1 MQIWG
6 SPLSTLFLLC
16 AAALLSWPIFGLTA
30 ALTIF
35 VGGLLILLL
44 HHIYNLSLLFHW
56 LRDPRP
62 ETVPR
67 GSGSWEYVFS
77 YVIRLLKLQRTSELG
92 LSKALDRFQ
101 LAVAAFPDA
110 VVMLDDNDEIA
121 WCNPRAE
128 TYFSLRAKRDQGAQ
142 ITYILRQ
149 PRFSA
154 YLQSRNS
161 SDPLT
166 LRLAGEQGERVVLIQ
181 LVPYGDSQKL
191 LLGRDITRLDRLET
205 TRRDFIADVSHEL
218 RTPLTVVHGY
228 LETLREAPT
237 IDPDFLASSVK
248 LMSEQTVRMNR
259 LIEDLLTLSR
269 LENPRD
275 TPVEEDVNIPQLI
288 QSLLQEA
295 QALSGSRH
303 KIHAEVN
310 THEWLEGSGNEI
322 RSAFA
327 NLVSNAVRYTPAG
340 GTIDLIWES
349 RGGKPAFSVRDTGIG
364 IEPVHL
370 ARLTERFYRV
380 DKGRSRESGGTGLG
394 LAIVKYVANRHQ
406 ARLEIASRPGS
417 GSTFSITF
425 PLTRVVAP
433 HGHGD
438 DAVVT
443 DTAEE
448 NSSQQL

>member
-1 MQIWG
+1 MWG

-16 AAALLSWPIFGLTA
+16 AAALVSWPVFGLTA
-30 ALTIF
+30 ALIIF

-56 LRDPRP
+56 LRDPRS
-62 ETVPR
+62 ETVPQ

-77 YVIRLLKLQRTSELG
+77 YMQRLLKWQHTSELG
-92 LSKALDRFQ
+92 LSNALARFQ

-128 TYFSLRAKRDQGAQ
+128 TYFSLHAKRDQGAQ

-154 YLQSRNS
+154 YLRSRNIAE
-161 SDPLT
+161 PLT
-166 LRLAGEQGERVVLIQ
+166 LRLVGEQGERVLLIQ

-205 TRRDFIADVSHEL
+205 TRRDFIANVSHEL

-228 LETLREAPT
+228 LETLLEAPAT
-237 IDPDFLASSVK
+237 DPEFLANSLK

-259 LIEDLLTLSR
+259 LVEDLLTLSR
-269 LENPRD
+269 LENPGD
-275 TPVEEDVNIPQLI
+275 APVNEQVNVPQLI
-288 QSLLQEA
+288 QSLLGEA
-295 QALSGSRH
+295 QVLSGDHH
-303 KIHAEVN
+303 KIRAEVN
-310 THEWLEGSGNEI
+310 TRAWLEGSSDEL

-327 NLVSNAVRYTPAG
+327 NLVSNAVRYTPKG
-340 GTIDLIWES
+340 GTINLIWEI
-349 RGGKPAFSVRDTGIG
+349 RDGKPAFVVRDTGIG

-380 DKGRSRESGGTGLG
+380 DKSRSREAGGTGLG
-394 LAIVKYVANRHQ
+394 LAIVKYIANRHQ
-406 ARLEIASRPGS
+406 ARLEIDSRPGT

-425 PLTRVVAP
+425 AQTRVVTP
-433 HGHGD
+433 SSHGNGSIAD
-438 DAVVT
+438 LVQ
-443 DTAEE
+443 EKGG
-448 NSSQQL
+448 

>member
-1 MQIWG
+1 MWG
-6 SPLSTLFLLC
+6 SPLSTLFVLC
-16 AAALLSWPIFGLTA
+16 AATLLSWPIFGLTA
-30 ALTIF
+30 ALIIF

-77 YVIRLLKLQRTSELG
+77 YVTRLLKWQRTSELG

-101 LAVAAFPDA
+101 LAVAALPDA
-110 VVMLDDNDEIA
+110 VVMLNDNDEIA

-128 TYFSLRAKRDQGAQ
+128 TYFSLQKNRDQGAQ

-154 YLQSRNS
+154 YLHSRS
-161 SDPLT
+161 GSDPLT

-191 LLGRDITRLDRLET
+191 LVGRDITRLDRLET
-205 TRRDFIADVSHEL
+205 TRRDFIANVSHEL

-228 LETLREAPT
+228 LETLGETPA
-237 IDPDFLASSVK
+237 IDPEFLANSIK
-248 LMSEQTVRMNR
+248 LMSEQTARMSR
-259 LIEDLLTLSR
+259 LIDDLLTLSR
-269 LENPRD
+269 LENPGD
-275 TPVEEDVNIPQLI
+275 LPVDEDINIPQLI

-303 KIHAEVN
+303 KIRAEIN
-310 THEWLEGSGNEI
+310 THEWLAGSADEL

-327 NLVSNAVRYTPAG
+327 NLVSNAVRYTPEG

-349 RGGKPAFSVRDTGIG
+349 RDGKPAFAVRDTGIG
-364 IEPVHL
+364 IESVNL
-370 ARLTERFYRV
+370 GRLTERFYRV
-380 DKGRSRESGGTGLG
+380 DKGRSREAGGTGLG
-394 LAIVKYVANRHQ
+394 LAIVKHIANRHQ
-406 ARLEIASRPGS
+406 ARLEIHSRPGS
-417 GSTFSITF
+417 GSTFRITF
-425 PLTRVVAP
+425 PIARVVTP
-433 HGHGD
+433 HSEGD
-438 DAVVT
+438 DPVT
-443 DTAEE
+443 DLAQE
-448 NSSQQL
+448 NSN

>member
-1 MQIWG
+1 MWG

-16 AAALLSWPIFGLTA
+16 AAALVSWPVFGLTA
-30 ALTIF
+30 ALIIF

-56 LRDPRP
+56 LRDPRSK
-62 ETVPR
+62 TVPR
-67 GSGSWEYVFS
+67 GNGSWEYVFS
-77 YVIRLLKLQRTSELG
+77 YMQRLLKWQRTSELG
-92 LSKALDRFQ
+92 LSNALDRFQ

-154 YLQSRNS
+154 YLRSRNI

-166 LRLAGEQGERVVLIQ
+166 LRLVGEQGERVVLIQ

-205 TRRDFIADVSHEL
+205 TRRDFIANVSHEL

-228 LETLREAPT
+228 LETLREAPAT
-237 IDPDFLASSVK
+237 DPEFLANSLK
-248 LMSEQTVRMNR
+248 LMSEQTTRMNR
-259 LIEDLLTLSR
+259 LVEDLLTLSR
-269 LENPRD
+269 LENPGD
-275 TPVEEDVNIPQLI
+275 APVDEHVNVPQLT

-295 QALSGSRH
+295 QVLSGDHH
-303 KIHAEVN
+303 KIRAEIN
-310 THEWLEGSGNEI
+310 THEWLEGSADEL

-327 NLVSNAVRYTPAG
+327 NLVSNAVRYTPDG

-349 RGGKPAFSVRDTGIG
+349 RDGQPAFVVRDTGIG
-364 IEPVHL
+364 IDPVHL

-380 DKGRSRESGGTGLG
+380 DNSRSRETGGTGLG
-394 LAIVKYVANRHQ
+394 LTIVKYIVNRHQ
-406 ARLEIASRPGS
+406 ARLEIDSRPGS

-425 PLTRVVAP
+425 PETRVVTP
-433 HGHGD
+433 SSHD
-438 DAVVT
+438 NSSVT
-443 DTAEE
+443 DLVEE
-448 NSSQQL
+448 KGS